1 MSDFELRRRLAQLPH
16 ELLPQ
21 RDLWPGVLARIA
33 PAAARRRRTRRWI
46 GGFALAASLALAAIL
61 TLGPEPLGLGTPT
74 SPTPRDHRL
83 IQADE
88 LAAEYRGALRE
99 LGPIEFPP
107 ELVPTV
113 AELDS
118 SVVEL
123 HQALAS
129 DPSADFLLDRL
140 RSAYAQR
147 LRLSQRVITEWT

>member
-16 ELLPQ
+16 ELPPQ

-33 PAAARRRRTRRWI
+33 PAAARRRMRRWI
-46 GGFALAASLALAAIL
+46 SGFALAASLALAAIL
-61 TLGPEPLGLGTPT
+61 ALGPELLGLGTPM
-74 SPTPRDHRL
+74 SPSPRDHRL

-129 DPSADFLLDRL
+129 DPSAGFLLDRL

>member
-1 MSDFELRRRLAQLPH
+1 VSDFELRRRLAQLPR
-16 ELLPQ
+16 ELPMQ

-33 PAAARRRRTRRWI
+33 PQAPRRRRARRWM

-61 TLGPEPLGLGTPT
+61 ALGPEPLGLGTPAL
-74 SPTPRDHRL
+74 PAPRDPLL
-83 IQADE
+83 IQADT

-99 LGPIEFPP
+99 LGPIAFPP

-113 AELDS
+113 ADLDS
-118 SVVEL
+118 SVAEL

-140 RSAYAQR
+140 RNAYAQR